1 MPQWVCYSNLQCCH
15 RGFLWWSAKHS
26 EHERSPHCRC
36 QMQMQMKT
44 IYGYD
49 HHHHHLSN
57 RIVVYLQLRCSQF
70 SKCNGLNNCPVFGL
84 FAADFTI
91 VLAGQIVWQI
101 QRHVLWVYARLY
113 WYGNVLLSFA
123 QDKVLRGT
131 ATETFR
137 ATLRRMTS
145 SKATIMWLQNYAS
158 EQFHFVHNVSGVSRS
173 SFVLNNYSL

>member
-1 MPQWVCYSNLQCCH
+1 
-15 RGFLWWSAKHS
+15 
-26 EHERSPHCRC
+26 
-36 QMQMQMKT
+36 MQMQMKT

-101 QRHVLWVYARLY
+101 QRHVLWVYARIY
-113 WYGNVLLSFA
+113 
-123 QDKVLRGT
+123 
-131 ATETFR
+131 
-137 ATLRRMTS
+137 
-145 SKATIMWLQNYAS
+145 
-158 EQFHFVHNVSGVSRS
+158 
-173 SFVLNNYSL
+173 